1 MRDLV
6 PRAANVHRSGW
17 KMTSPANLGW
27 KTFFV
32 RLYDLLFEAD
42 VLSRAAQ
49 IGFYFSFALFP
60 LLYFLVSLFGLVL
73 ESSDSLRGELYR
85 YLQQIMPMTVFDLVK
100 KTVDEIVASS
110 TSGKLTLGI
119 VVTLW
124 SASAGVDAVRT
135 ALNAVYQVRETRS
148 IWRTKAQSLVLTLVV
163 AILVAGLL
171 TTVFYGWQLVGI
183 LLWNIG
189 FTSASPWL
197 LVVVQWLAILLVML
211 LVCEIIYNLLPDLKP
226 ARWIW
231 ITPGSIV
238 AIVLWILLT
247 TGFRVYLGYFNTYN
261 KAYGSLAAV
270 MIMMLWLYLTA
281 VALLVGGAI
290 NSVVHRMH
298 IDASAEIR

>member
-1 MRDLV
+1 MTRPITFV
-6 PRAANVHRSGW
+6 W
-17 KMTSPANLGW
+17 KM
-27 KTFFV
+27 FFV
-32 RLYDLLFEAD
+32 RLYHLVFEAD

-73 ESSDSLRGELYR
+73 ESSDNLRAELYR
-85 YLQQIMPMTVFDLVK
+85 YLQQVMPMTVFDLVK

-119 VVTLW
+119 VVTVW

-148 IWRTKAQSLVLTLVV
+148 IWRTKVQSLVLTLVV
-163 AILVAGLL
+163 ALLVAGLL
-171 TTVFYGWQLVGI
+171 TAVFYGWQIVGI
-183 LLWNIG
+183 LLWNMG
-189 FTSASPWL
+189 FTSTSPWL
-197 LVVVQWLAILLVML
+197 LVGVQWLAILLVML
-211 LVCEIIYNLLPDLKP
+211 LVCEIMYNLLPDLKP
-226 ARWIW
+226 SRWIW

-238 AIVLWILLT
+238 AIILWIMLT

-281 VALLVGGAI
+281 VALLIGGAI
-290 NSVVHRMH
+290 NSVLHHMRK
-298 IDASAEIR
+298 DAAARSEEE